1 MINFSK
7 ASELDPKGGAYYYS
21 IGIVKTYLDDKVGA
35 CYQFSKALKFGYKEA
50 QKVIDSYCEIEKE
63 EEKPIYVSI
72 RGKIIDHKNRT
83 VVGAKVTNKTT
94 GESVSVNFDGE
105 YSLKAKEGD
114 VILFEHVKWRRYPD
128 IKTSFESSFGNIIN
142 VKFLTKRK
150 IVSRL
155 ILKKWDPKYK
165 AYSKTITSKY

>member
-1 MINFSK
+1 MLFR
-7 ASELDPKGGAYYYS
+7 S
-21 IGIVKTYLDDKVGA
+21 I
-35 CYQFSKALKFGYKEA
+35 EA
-50 QKVIDSYCEIEKE
+50 QEVIDSYCKSEKK
-63 EEKPIYVSI
+63 EEKPIYVI
-72 RGKIIDHKNRT
+72 IKGKIIDHKNRT

-114 VILFEHVKWRRYPD
+114 VILFKHVKWRRFPN
-128 IKTSFESSFGNIIN
+128 IKTTFESSFGNIIN

-150 IVSRL
+150 TWSRVIV
-155 ILKKWDPKYK
+155 KKWDPKYK